1 MMDRFAQDRWL
12 DNNLLSIKEKLTAI
26 HPHNREVDKI
36 LTAIHMHLFEEGLN
50 VVRVKELSGIR
61 TNNISCR
68 FKRFTGL
75 GIHHYIENK
84 RLETAKLLLART
96 PISVVDISFKLG
108 YSYQESFTRAFKR
121 FTGHSPTRFRER
133 NFTKSNC

>member
-1 MMDRFAQDRWL
+1 MDRFAQDRWL
-12 DNNLLSIKEKLTAI
+12 DNNLLSIKEQLASV
-26 HPHNREVDKI
+26 HPQNREVDKI
-36 LTAIHMHLFEEGLN
+36 LTTIHTHLFEEGLN

-68 FKRFTGL
+68 FKRLTGL

-84 RLETAKLLLART
+84 RLETAKLLLT
-96 PISVVDISFKLG
+96 HTKITVGDISFKLG

-121 FTGHSPTRFRER
+121 VIGHSPARFREISS
-133 NFTKSNC
+133 TKSNC